1 MPDLDTLMALDGAIA
16 AFRFTPRGELQES
29 RTADGGELTD
39 TVLDLVS
46 HLCVANLAIATM
58 QARGWE
64 SMTGMAGFYPL
75 QGFSMV
81 GFDWTVVVN
90 EEYGV
95 IMPNDKVDFDA
106 AYAALQG

>member
-1 MPDLDTLMALDGAIA
+1 MADLERLMTIEGAIA
-16 AFRFTPRGELQES
+16 AFRFTPRGELQDS
-29 RTADGGELTD
+29 RSTAGELSN

-46 HLCVANLAIATM
+46 HLCVANMAIATM

-75 QGFSMV
+75 QGFTMV

-90 EEYGV
+90 EEFGV
-95 IMPNDKVDFDA
+95 IMSNDKVDYDA
-106 AYAALQG
+106 AYAELNG

>member
-1 MPDLDTLMALDGAIA
+1 MTLDGAIA
-16 AFRFTPRGELQES
+16 AFRFSPRGELQES
-29 RTADGGELTD
+29 RTAGDGELTD

-90 EEYGV
+90 DEYGV
-95 IMPNDKVDFDA
+95 IMPNDRVDFDA
-106 AYAALQG
+106 AYAALKA